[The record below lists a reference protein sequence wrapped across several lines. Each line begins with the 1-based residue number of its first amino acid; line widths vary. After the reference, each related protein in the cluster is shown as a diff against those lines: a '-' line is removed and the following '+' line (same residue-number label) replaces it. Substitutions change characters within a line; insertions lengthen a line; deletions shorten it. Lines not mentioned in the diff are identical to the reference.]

1 MDLLRTLSLRF
12 SSEGVLGAA
21 RFLLLRREETLADS
35 EGDWIDS
42 SGSPEQVD
50 ELVEVWVA
58 QGGSSLG
65 SSEQQRR
72 VRGPLV
78 PFPRLPFPARLP
90 GGTWSSPS
98 VGCGWVIPSGS
109 PTLLGSGRVAEPVLT
124 LPLPRFSRA
133 ERPLLALGLASSAE
147 GLRKGGNWASSSSA
161 GSSASSEALLRL
173 VSPSRIRS
181 IAACSS
187 SA

>member
-1 MDLLRTLSLRF
+1 MDLLRTFSLSF

-35 EGDWIDS
+35 KEDWIDC
-42 SGSPEQVD
+42 SGSPEQVV
-50 ELVEVWVA
+50 ELVWVA

-72 VRGPLV
+72 VRGPLA

-124 LPLPRFSRA
+124 LTLPRFSKA
-133 ERPLLALGLASSAE
+133 GLPLLALGLASSAE
-147 GLRKGGNWASSSSA
+147 GLRKGGN
-161 GSSASSEALLRL
+161 
-173 VSPSRIRS
+173 
-181 IAACSS
+181 
-187 SA
+187 